1 MTEVRICHLYPNHMN
16 IYGDRGN
23 ISVLTKRLQWRGYPS
38 SVTNVGIGDKFSPD
52 DFDLCYLGGGQDKDQ
67 NLIAFD
73 LAEKAPA
80 IRSAADDGVSFLW
93 VCGGIQLAGKR
104 YVDASGS
111 ELLGVGILDLETI
124 AGTER
129 LIGDIAIRSS
139 VDGRE
144 FTVVGYENH
153 IGQTYLGSDSRP
165 LGKVLH
171 GYGNN
176 SFDQVEGA
184 VQQRVIGTYL
194 HGPLLPKNPDLADL
208 ILTWALEHRIS
219 ESVSL
224 EKLDDNFAVNAHKR
238 AVSRAGLKR

>member
-1 MTEVRICHLYPNHMN
+1 MTEVRICHLYPDHMN

-23 ISVLTKRLQWRGYPS
+23 ISVLTKRLQWRGYS
-38 SVTNVGIGDKFSPD
+38 SKVTNIGVGDKYVPG

-67 NLIAFD
+67 NIIALD
-73 LAEKAPA
+73 LAKKS
-80 IRSAADDGVSFLW
+80 SALASAVDDGVAFLW

-104 YVDASGS
+104 YVDASGN
-111 ELLGVGILDLETI
+111 ELQGVGILDLETI

-139 VDGRE
+139 VEDRE

-176 SFDQVEGA
+176 SYDQVEGA

-208 ILTWALEHRIS
+208 ILTWALEHRTS

-224 EKLDDNFAVNAHKR
+224 EKLEDDFAVLAHER
-238 AVSRAGLKR
+238 AVVRAGLNR

>member
-1 MTEVRICHLYPNHMN
+1 MRVH
-16 IYGDRGN
+16 
-23 ISVLTKRLQWRGYPS
+23 
-38 SVTNVGIGDKFSPD
+38 
-52 DFDLCYLGGGQDKDQ
+52 
-67 NLIAFD
+67 A
-73 LAEKAPA
+73 A
-80 IRSAADDGVSFLW
+80 AADDGIAFLW

-104 YVDASGS
+104 YLDASGS

-129 LIGDIAIRSS
+129 LIGDIAIRSC
-139 VDGRE
+139 VDGAE

-171 GYGNN
+171 GFGNN

-208 ILTWALEHRIS
+208 ILTWALEHRTS
-219 ESVSL
+219 ESISL
-224 EKLDDNFAVNAHKR
+224 EKLDDDFTIHAHQR
-238 AVSRAGLKR
+238 AVARAGLKR

>member
-1 MTEVRICHLYPNHMN
+1 MLDLRDELVSEMQPMPFGRMAN
-16 IYGDRGN
+16 DRSPYMSSLPKPYEYLWGSWN
-23 ISVLTKRLQWRGYPS
+23 ISVLTKRLQWRGYSS

-111 ELLGVGILDLETI
+111 ELLGVGLLDLETI

-153 IGQTYLGSDSRP
+153 IGQTYLGQIPVRW
-165 LGKVLH
+165 GKYYMGMVIILLTKLKEQF
-171 GYGNN
+171 N
-176 SFDQVEGA
+176 SV
-184 VQQRVIGTYL
+184 
-194 HGPLLPKNPDLADL
+194 
-208 ILTWALEHRIS
+208 
-219 ESVSL
+219 
-224 EKLDDNFAVNAHKR
+224 
-238 AVSRAGLKR
+238 

>member
-23 ISVLTKRLQWRGYPS
+23 ISVLTKRLQWRGYSS

-171 GYGNN
+171 GFGNN
-176 SFDQVEGA
+176 S
-184 VQQRVIGTYL
+184 
-194 HGPLLPKNPDLADL
+194 
-208 ILTWALEHRIS
+208 LTKLKEQFN
-219 ESVSL
+219 SV
-224 EKLDDNFAVNAHKR
+224 
-238 AVSRAGLKR
+238 